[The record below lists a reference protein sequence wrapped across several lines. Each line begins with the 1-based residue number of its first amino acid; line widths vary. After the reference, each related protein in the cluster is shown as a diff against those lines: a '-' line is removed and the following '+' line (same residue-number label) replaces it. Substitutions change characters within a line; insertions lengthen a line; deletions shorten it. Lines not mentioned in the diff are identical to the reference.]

1 MIVPVSER
9 GYQHP
14 ELLAE
19 TDWLA
24 AHLSDPTVR
33 VLDVRSEDDYAA
45 GHIPGALHLGFNFGG
60 LRTGPGMPEPA
71 VFAELAGGFG
81 IDESVTVVLYDDRGP
96 TAGQAAWAFRYYGH
110 AATRFLDGGLTK
122 WLAESRPLSTDVPT
136 VEPRTFTPH
145 LDESTYCDLD
155 QAKAAIDDP
164 GIVVWDTRTREE
176 FEGTLARGNPEDRLG
191 HLPGSIHLDWVEL
204 LDADTKTVKPA
215 AELTPLLAA
224 HGITP
229 ESVVAAY

>member
-1 MIVPVSER
+1 MVVPVSER

-24 AHLSDPTVR
+24 DHQSDPTVR
-33 VLDVRSEDDYAA
+33 VIDARSADDYAA
-45 GHIPGALHLGFNFGG
+45 GHIPGALHLDFNLGG

-71 VFAELAGGFG
+71 AFAELAGSLG

-122 WLAESRPLSTDVPT
+122 WLAEDRPLSTDVPS
-136 VEPRTFTPH
+136 VAARTFSPQ
-145 LDESTYCDLD
+145 LNESTYCDLD
-155 QAKAAIDDP
+155 QARAAIDDP
-164 GIVVWDTRTREE
+164 GVVVWDTRSLEE
-176 FEGTLARGNPEDRLG
+176 FEGALARGNPEDRLG
-191 HLPGSIHLDWVEL
+191 HLPGAVHLDWVEL
-204 LDADTKTVKPA
+204 LDADSHTLKPA
-215 AELTPLLAA
+215 PELATLLAA